1 MENSQELTPWQRLT
15 IARMLERP
23 TSLEYIDLIFDSFM
37 EFHGDRAFGDDAAI
51 VGGVAE
57 FNGMPV
63 TVIGQQK
70 GRNTNE
76 NIKRNFGMPSPEGYR
91 KALRLMKQAEKFNR
105 PLICFVDTSG
115 AYCGV
120 EAEQRGQGEA
130 IAKNLISMANLKIPV
145 ISVVIGE
152 GGSGGALAMAV
163 ADEVWMLENS
173 VYSLLSP
180 EGFASILWKD
190 SSKAKEAAE
199 VMKIT
204 ADDLKGYG
212 IIDKVIKEPDGGAQN
227 DITMVANALRENL
240 KKAIEE
246 LSSTDINELLDNRYN
261 KFRQIG
267 KFIENEDN

>member
-1 MENSQELTPWQRLT
+1 MDNSKELTPWEKLT
-15 IARMLERP
+15 MARMIERP
-23 TSLEYIDLIFDSFM
+23 TSLDYINLIFDSFM

-51 VGGVAE
+51 VGGIAE
-57 FNGMPV
+57 FNGIPV

-70 GRNTNE
+70 GRDTSE

-120 EAEQRGQGEA
+120 EAEERGQGEA
-130 IAKNLISMANLKIPV
+130 IAKNLINMSNLKVPI
-145 ISVVIGE
+145 ISIVIGE

-163 ADEVWMLENS
+163 ADKVWMLENS

-190 SSKAKEAAE
+190 AGRAKEAAE

-204 ADDLKGYG
+204 ADDLKNYE
-212 IIDKVIKEPDGGAQN
+212 IIDKVIKEPEGGAQN
-227 DITMVANALRENL
+227 DIKLVADSIKENL
-240 KKAIEE
+240 EVAISE
-246 LSSTDINELLDNRYN
+246 LASKSKDDLIEDRYN
-261 KFRQIG
+261 KFRKIG
-267 KFIENEDN
+267 KFIE

>member
-1 MENSQELTPWQRLT
+1 
-15 IARMLERP
+15 
-23 TSLEYIDLIFDSFM
+23 
-37 EFHGDRAFGDDAAI
+37 
-51 VGGVAE
+51 
-57 FNGMPV
+57 
-63 TVIGQQK
+63 
-70 GRNTNE
+70 
-76 NIKRNFGMPSPEGYR
+76 MPSPEGYR

-130 IAKNLISMANLKIPV
+130 IAKNLISMSNLKVPI
-145 ISVVIGE
+145 ISIVIGE

-190 SSKAKEAAE
+190 AGRAKEAAE

-204 ADDLKGYG
+204 ADDLKNYD
-212 IIDKVIKEPDGGAQN
+212 IIDKVIKEPEGGAQN
-227 DITMVANALRENL
+227 DIKLVADSIKENL
-240 KKAIEE
+240 ETAILE
-246 LSSTDINELLDNRYN
+246 LSNKSKDDLIKDRYN
-261 KFRQIG
+261 KFRKIG
-267 KFIENEDN
+267 KFIE

>member
-1 MENSQELTPWQRLT
+1 MIDNSKELTPWEKLT
-15 IARMLERP
+15 MARMIERP
-23 TSLEYIDLIFDSFM
+23 TSLDYINLIFDSFM

-51 VGGVAE
+51 VGGIAE
-57 FNGMPV
+57 FNGIPV

-70 GRNTNE
+70 GRDTSE

-120 EAEQRGQGEA
+120 EAEERGQGEA
-130 IAKNLISMANLKIPV
+130 IAKNLINMSNLKVPI
-145 ISVVIGE
+145 ISIVIGE

-163 ADEVWMLENS
+163 ADKVWMLENS

-190 SSKAKEAAE
+190 AGRAKEAAE

-204 ADDLKGYG
+204 ADDLKNYE
-212 IIDKVIKEPDGGAQN
+212 IIDKVIKEPEGGAQN
-227 DITMVANALRENL
+227 DIKLVADSIKENL
-240 KKAIEE
+240 EVAISE
-246 LSSTDINELLDNRYN
+246 LASKSKDDLIEDRYN
-261 KFRQIG
+261 KFRKIG
-267 KFIENEDN
+267 KFIE